1 MKEFLSTKYKYNPGP
16 TGSGFIDLSNISNFK
31 IERLIAIINQ
41 TKGKILYTTGSEIFK
56 YLVFDG
62 TKLFFNIDTSS
73 DSSTDSIQIIYD
85 TESDTIDMTVMLQ
98 TLMSIIANPG
108 IRDKTQNADRV
119 TLVGGSTTISSGTI
133 NNVLEMRGYQAHIP
147 VINNNT
153 AAWYLSC
160 RSKIN

>member
-1 MKEFLSTKYKYNPGP
+1 MRTLLMTFLLLVLTNGVTYIVTKKLSTK
-16 TGSGFIDLSNISNFK
+16 NIPKVVSATQEKQDTNSSSLLASEPFQERPLK
-31 IERLIAIINQ
+31 LDIEP
-41 TKGKILYTTGSEIFK
+41 
-56 YLVFDG
+56 
-62 TKLFFNIDTSS
+62 
-73 DSSTDSIQIIYD
+73 TDSIQIIYD

-147 VINNNT
+147 L
-153 AAWYLSC
+153 LS
-160 RSKIN
+160 

>member
-1 MKEFLSTKYKYNPGP
+1 MKEFLSERIKYSPGVVGEGYLDITSIP
-16 TGSGFIDLSNISNFK
+16 KFK

-56 YLVFDG
+56 YLLFDG
-62 TKLFFNIDTSS
+62 SKIFFNVDTTS
-73 DSSTDSIQIIYD
+73 DLSTDSIQVIYD
-85 TESDTIDMTVMLQ
+85 TESDTVDMTVMLQ
-98 TLMSIIANPG
+98 TLISIIANPG
-108 IRDKTQNADRV
+108 IRDRTQNADRV

-133 NNVLEMRGYQAHIP
+133 NNILAQNGYQAQIP
-147 VINNNT
+147 VINNNI